1 MTKMIQTFKS
11 SALNVLLR
19 DVHSNCD
26 RSQNEKLISRERE
39 REKNDNDTKAVSRSK
54 SAFTGDLLKIKL
66 IRFSLLT

>member
-19 DVHSNCD
+19 DVHSNYD

-39 REKNDNDTKAVSRSK
+39 RGRKMIMTPKQSVDRNRH
-54 SAFTGDLLKIKL
+54 LLVIY
-66 IRFSLLT
+66 